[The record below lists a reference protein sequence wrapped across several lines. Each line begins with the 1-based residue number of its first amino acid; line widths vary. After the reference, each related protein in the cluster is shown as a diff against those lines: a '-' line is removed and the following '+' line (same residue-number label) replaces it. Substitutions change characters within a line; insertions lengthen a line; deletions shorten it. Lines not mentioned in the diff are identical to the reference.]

1 MITSTVTDTRGLE
14 ADSANKT
21 NPNMELFLNYALT
34 NLIEQKISDLQYT
47 TRKLPAEPPI
57 QNRAV

>member
-1 MITSTVTDTRGLE
+1 MTTSTVTDTRGLE

-34 NLIEQKISDLQYT
+34 NLIEQKISDLQ
-47 TRKLPAEPPI
+47 
-57 QNRAV
+57 